1 MNLKRVIAGIQRRA
15 SYLSARIPTGN
26 HECVI
31 CNKNFARFL
40 PYRDGNR
47 GVPTLMQVL
56 EGIGSDVDN
65 FSCPWC
71 FSHDRE
77 RHLFLYMKESGLF
90 SYIKGKRVL
99 HFAPE
104 THLSRLVD
112 EAEPELL
119 IKCDLYPWADDMI
132 KVDLLSLPYSD
143 GYFDLLIANH
153 VLEHVEDDRR
163 AVAEIARVL
172 KPGGY
177 AILQTPYSDVLQH
190 TWEDAGICS
199 QEARLEAYGQ
209 EDHVRLFGRDIF
221 DRFVQQ
227 GFESKVRLHG
237 ELLKDY
243 CPRRF
248 GLNSREPFFLFRR
261 LEGSNKVFSE

>member
-1 MNLKRVIAGIQRRA
+1 MNLRRLLSGIWRRV
-15 SYLSARIPTGN
+15 LCFCARIPTGN

-31 CNKNFARFL
+31 CKKSFLRFL
-40 PYRDGNR
+40 PYRDGSQ
-47 GVPTLMQVL
+47 GVPTLMKVL
-56 EGIGSDVDN
+56 EGVGSDVDN

-77 RHLFLYMKESGLF
+77 RHLFLYMKEAGLF
-90 SYIKGKRVL
+90 SFVKAKRVL

-104 THLSRLVD
+104 PHISRLV
-112 EAEPELL
+112 EETEPELL
-119 IKCDLYPWADDMI
+119 IKCDLYPWARDMV

-163 AVAEIARVL
+163 ALSEIVRVL

-177 AILQTPYSDVLQH
+177 AILQTPYSAALEH
-190 TWEDAGICS
+190 TWEDSGIS
-199 QEARLEAYGQ
+199 SREARLEAYGQ

-221 DRFVQQ
+221 ERFAHQ
-227 GFESKVRLHG
+227 GLESKVKLHE
-237 ELLKDY
+237 ELLKNY
-243 CPRRF
+243 SPRRF
-248 GLNSREPFFLFRR
+248 GLNSREPFFLFRKP
-261 LEGSNKVFSE
+261 E